1 MVDTKVREL
10 ASLLNIDPVVAQEIY
25 FESDLFA
32 SIDGVDRYDL
42 ENELRV
48 ISSLHLGLYKA
59 NKTLQTHGVFTA
71 TFKID
76 GYYLLAALKEIEGKV
91 REIETFG
98 KSKLKEET
106 SVTRANK
113 LAHAVASYVTNLFL
127 ADKRKVDFGVHPLDP
142 NESSTPFG
150 RAVGESLEIFKVYET
165 PRSKTDNLTTV
176 NWKWPAKAAFK
187 EFRYKNLLK
196 CLLEAGILPS
206 QELFLNIRE
215 LTTGWQIALCV
226 GFCTQLLTGFSVLCM
241 LCFNIKLAD
250 GLALHRLCVHY

>member
-10 ASLLNIDPVVAQEIY
+10 ASLLNIDPEVAQEIY

-42 ENELRV
+42 ENELKA
-48 ISSLHLGLYKA
+48 ISSLQRGLYKA
-59 NKTLQTHGVFTA
+59 NKTLQTHGVLTT

-76 GYYLLAALKEIEGKV
+76 GYDLPAALKEMEDKV
-91 REIETFG
+91 REIEAFG

-150 RAVGESLEIFKVYET
+150 RAVADSLEIFKVCET
-165 PRSKTDNLTTV
+165 PTSKTDNLTTV

-187 EFRYKNLLK
+187 EFRYKNLLN

-215 LTTGWQIALCV
+215 LTTGWQIALCI
-226 GFCTQLLTGFSVLCM
+226 GFCTQFLTGFSVLCM
-241 LCFNIKLAD
+241 FCFNIKLAD
-250 GLALHRLCVHY
+250 GLALHRLRVHY